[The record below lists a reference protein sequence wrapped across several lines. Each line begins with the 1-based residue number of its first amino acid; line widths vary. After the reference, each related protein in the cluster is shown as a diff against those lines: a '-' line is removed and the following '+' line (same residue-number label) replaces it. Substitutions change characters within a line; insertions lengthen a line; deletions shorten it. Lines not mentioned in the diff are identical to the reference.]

1 MLWIKLFSIV
11 NVSSDLAVQA
21 KEWAANT
28 QKAAQAT
35 IEAAKANQQLAD
47 SNKVKQEFRVSSI
60 NAPTEQ
66 SSGIKIASPD
76 ALGLTSGSTKATGGS
91 KTGGKNSGIDKI
103 SREIDRINEQ
113 LNTAKEK
120 TLDMQRVLITSR
132 WKLKL
137 AG

>member
-1 MLWIKLFSIV
+1 MS
-11 NVSSDLAVQA
+11 AVIWQCRQ

-66 SSGIKIASPD
+66 SSGIKIAF
-76 ALGLTSGSTKATGGS
+76 T
-91 KTGGKNSGIDKI
+91 
-103 SREIDRINEQ
+103 
-113 LNTAKEK
+113 
-120 TLDMQRVLITSR
+120 
-132 WKLKL
+132 
-137 AG
+137 